1 MNTKKEKIFGGIQ
14 LKKTFG
20 FVATTLLISLAFL
33 PGCST
38 YSNSIHS
45 IPKEVDNSKVIS
57 FYFPSTRST
66 PSNSIPSNNPNT
78 NNEIITETITETN
91 TNIPQD
97 KATDQGNP

>member
-45 IPKEVDNSKVIS
+45 IPKEVDKVI
-57 FYFPSTRST
+57 
-66 PSNSIPSNNPNT
+66 
-78 NNEIITETITETN
+78 
-91 TNIPQD
+91 
-97 KATDQGNP
+97 TDQEGKVLFDKNEFLKQSRKWW